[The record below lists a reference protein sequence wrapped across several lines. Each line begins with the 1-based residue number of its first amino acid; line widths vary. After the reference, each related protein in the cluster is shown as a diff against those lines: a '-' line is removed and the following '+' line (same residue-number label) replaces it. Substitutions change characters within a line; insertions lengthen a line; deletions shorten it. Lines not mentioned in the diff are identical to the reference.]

1 MASTYSTSLKL
12 TLIGDGDQAGIWG
25 QTTNNN
31 LGTLLEQAITGVQA
45 ITMADANYTLTN
57 FNGVVNEARNAVL
70 VVGGANNAVR
80 DLIPPLVEKLYTV
93 VNNTTGGYA
102 IRVIGATGTGV
113 TIPNGTACLVYCDGT
128 NFLPG
133 LSGTS
138 GSFTVNGAVTTTG
151 NITTSGNVTASGNIT
166 ASGNATA
173 TNFIGAG
180 ATLTSI
186 NASNISSGT
195 IANARTTASS
205 ANGASTIVAR
215 DSLGNF
221 NGGIIT
227 GAALVGDGS
236 NVSNINATSIS
247 SGTVATAR
255 ISGSYTGITGVGN
268 LTAGTWSANAVGA
281 AYGGTGRTSLTAGN
295 VILGNGTS
303 AVSFVAPGTSG
314 NYLRSNGS
322 TWESAAPPG
331 AEFSSGTRLLFQQTS
346 APTGWTKDTS
356 YNEHALKITSGS
368 VSSGG
373 SVDFTTAFAS
383 QTPSGSVSISSIS
396 GSAGAT
402 TLSTPQIPSHSH
414 PIFGNGGFSPTFR
427 LRLTGDYVDTTTTST
442 GAAGGGGS
450 HTHPFSFSSGSGTFS
465 GNSVTA
471 LQNSHNHTQDA
482 HNHTASSSFSGTAI
496 NLAVRYLDVITATK
510 D

>member
-31 LGTLLEQAITGVQA
+31 FGTLLEQAITGVQS
-45 ITMADANYTLTN
+45 ITMSDANYTLSN
-57 FNGVVNEARNAVL
+57 FNGVLNEARNAVL
-70 VVGGANNAVR
+70 VVGGANNAQR

-93 VNNTTGGYA
+93 VNNTVGGFA

-113 TIPNGTACLVYCDGT
+113 VIPNGTACLVYCDGT

-138 GSFTVNGAVTTTG
+138 GSFTVNGAVTATG
-151 NITTSGNVTASGNIT
+151 NITTSGNVTATGNVT
-166 ASGNATA
+166 GANL
-173 TNFIGAG
+173 IGAG
-180 ATLTSI
+180 AAISSI

-215 DSLGNF
+215 DALGNF

-227 GAALVGDGS
+227 GAFLVGDGS

-268 LTAGTWSANAVGA
+268 VTTGTWSANAVGA

-303 AVSFVAPGTSG
+303 SVNFVAPGTAG

-346 APTGWTKDTS
+346 APTGWTKDTT
-356 YNEHALKITSGS
+356 YDEHALKITSGTA
-368 VSSGG
+368 SSGG

-383 QTPSGSVSISSIS
+383 QTPTGSVSTSISSIS

-414 PIFGNGGFSPTFR
+414 SIPAGLGGGPYTAFDETSAFVVSR
-427 LRLTGDYVDTTTTST
+427 ST
-442 GAAGGGGS
+442 GATGGGGS
-450 HTHPFSFSSGSGTFS
+450 HTHPFSFSSGS
-465 GNSVTA
+465 
-471 LQNSHNHTQDA
+471 
-482 HNHTASSSFSGTAI
+482 ASSSFTGNAI
-496 NLAVRYLDVITATK
+496 NLAVKYVDAIIAQK
-510 D
+510 N